1 MGPGISLYL
10 KSTVFAHRS
19 DHEQRSNGFSYFET
33 WKTEIDELSMLPEIR
48 VTLISLAS
56 ALYGNDFRAFV
67 KVLKLSLQR
76 KSDWILELLSLE
88 YLLMQ
93 YYRIFELN
101 LLIWKLQTI
110 YYAYRSYT
118 QLYARII
125 VYLHTIHE
133 SAS

>member
-10 KSTVFAHRS
+10 KSTVFARRS
-19 DHEQRSNGFSYFET
+19 DHEQRSNGFSYFERQ
-33 WKTEIDELSMLPEIR
+33 IDELSMLPEIR

-56 ALYGNDFRAFV
+56 ALYGNNFRAFV

-88 YLLMQ
+88 YLPMQ
-93 YYRIFELN
+93 YYRIFKPN

-110 YYAYRSYT
+110 YYVYRSYT